1 MTADRLRRAL
11 AGRPVS
17 RLETATLQAP
27 YRTSPGALREAAVLV
42 PVYFHADGAPHVLMT
57 RRRSDLR
64 LHPGQI
70 SWPGGRIDPGDAD
83 SRAAALRE
91 AHEEVGL
98 DPDHVEVVGRLS
110 EALAVLSGFRLTPWV
125 GLVPYPYTYVAHPA
139 EVAGLVELSVADLL
153 APGAHRIGEAEAFG
167 MMHEV
172 HTFEVAGEQVWGASA
187 RILHE
192 LLTVWRTA

>member
-1 MTADRLRRAL
+1 MTGERLRRAL
-11 AGRPVS
+11 AGRPFS
-17 RLETATLQAP
+17 RLDVAALEGGYLG
-27 YRTSPGALREAAVLV
+27 SPGALREAAVLV
-42 PVYFHADGAPHVLMT
+42 PVYFHPDGEAHVLMT
-57 RRRSDLR
+57 RRRNDLR

-83 SRAAALRE
+83 SLAAALRE
-91 AHEEVGL
+91 AHEEIGL
-98 DPDHVEVVGRLS
+98 DPDHVEVVGRLG

-125 GLVPYPYTYVAHPA
+125 GVVPYPYPYVAHPA

-153 APGAHRIGEAEAFG
+153 APGAHRIGTAEAFG
-167 MMHEV
+167 MVHEV